1 MSKISPYSK
10 KKSSPKYRARKKA
23 KIWAKYYSILRK
35 KVLPKMELKKGKNLG
50 KTLPYSKKKV
60 LPKIELEKRQ
70 KFEQT

>member
-50 KTLPYSKKKV
+50 KTLPYSKKKST
-60 LPKIELEKRQ
+60 PKNRARKKAKI
-70 KFEQT
+70 